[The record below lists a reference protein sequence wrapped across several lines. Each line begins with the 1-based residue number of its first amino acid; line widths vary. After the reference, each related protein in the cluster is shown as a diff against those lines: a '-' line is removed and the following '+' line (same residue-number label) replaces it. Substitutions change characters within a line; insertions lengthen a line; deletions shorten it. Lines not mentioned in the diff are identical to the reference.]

1 MSPPRERRHAAMLNR
16 AMSCMAT
23 MWSDPLWS
31 TTVINLGLILL
42 WYCFSTALSL
52 WNKLLI
58 GAEDG
63 HGLFGEG
70 RFPAPFFMTSI
81 QFFSQFFLARLL
93 LSTGCVSKT
102 CEQPLTWKEYFK
114 QVIPNGVATGLD
126 IGLSNTSLA
135 FVSLSF
141 YVMLK
146 STTPLFLLMFAIIW
160 GIEKMTWKLAGVVS
174 IISCGLFLLVAGE
187 TEFNLVGFIM
197 VLVASALAGLR
208 WTITQVLLQ
217 GDSHSRSRGGALE
230 IIETLTPIMGLTL
243 LFTSLCTEKL
253 WSSLPNSTYF
263 STGWN
268 SLLTILILLAGG
280 VIALCMVFA
289 EFTLIANTSALTFM
303 VAGTFKEVVTVGAA
317 VLFLHE
323 DFTLVNGLG
332 LIVLISGVALY
343 NYFKYQK
350 YKEGLLLEE
359 QIELMSEYDN
369 LRRDKDDEASSLL
382 PPQPQFRRMNNV
394 DARSR
399 GSTPRNGIEGDA

>member
-1 MSPPRERRHAAMLNR
+1 M
-16 AMSCMAT
+16 
-23 MWSDPLWS
+23 
-31 TTVINLGLILL
+31 INLGLILL

-70 RFPAPFFMTSI
+70 RFPAPFFMTSM
-81 QFFSQFFLARLL
+81 QFFSQFFFSRML
-93 LSTGCVSKT
+93 LSSRCVSKK
-102 CEQPLTWKEYFK
+102 CEQPMTWKEYYK

-135 FVSLSF
+135 FISLSF

-160 GIEKMTWKLAGVVS
+160 GIEKMTWKLAGVVC

-187 TEFNLVGFIM
+187 TEFNLVGFVM

-230 IIETLTPIMGLTL
+230 IIEALTPIMGCTL
-243 LFTSLCTEKL
+243 LVTSLCTEHL

-263 STGWN
+263 SSVWN
-268 SLLTILILLAGG
+268 SCLTVGILLAGG

-332 LIVLISGVALY
+332 LVVLISGVALY

-359 QIELMSEYDN
+359 HVELMSEYDT
-369 LRRDKDDEASSLL
+369 LHRGKDGEISSSGV
-382 PPQPQFRRMNNV
+382 PTTTTRRMASGTINEPSSTV
-394 DARSR
+394 GISR
-399 GSTPRNGIEGDA
+399 

>member
-1 MSPPRERRHAAMLNR
+1 M
-16 AMSCMAT
+16 
-23 MWSDPLWS
+23 
-31 TTVINLGLILL
+31 INLGLILL

-70 RFPAPFFMTSI
+70 RFPAPFFMTSV
-81 QFFSQFFLARLL
+81 QFFSQFLFAKVL
-93 LSTGCVSKT
+93 LSTRCISKS

-114 QVIPNGVATGLD
+114 QIVPNGIATGLD

-135 FVSLSF
+135 FISLSF

-174 IISCGLFLLVAGE
+174 IISVGLFLLVAGE
-187 TEFNLVGFIM
+187 TEFNLVGFVM
-197 VLVASALAGLR
+197 VLAASALAGLR

-217 GDSHSRSRGGALE
+217 GDDHNRSRGGALE
-230 IIETLTPIMGLTL
+230 IIEALTPIMGITL
-243 LFTSLCTEKL
+243 LITSLCTEHL
-253 WSSLPNSTYF
+253 WKTLPDSTYF
-263 STGWN
+263 SSGWN
-268 SLLTILILLAGG
+268 TCLTLFILLGGG
-280 VIALCMVFA
+280 VIALCMVLA

-323 DFTLVNGLG
+323 EFTIINGLG
-332 LIVLISGVALY
+332 LAVLISGVALY

-350 YKEGLLLEE
+350 FKEGRLLEE
-359 QIELMSEYDN
+359 QIELMSEYDH
-369 LRRDKDDEASSLL
+369 LHKEKDEEMSSLL
-382 PPQPQFRRMNNV
+382 PSQPKFRRMTNQG
-394 DARSR
+394 DSRSR
-399 GSTPRNGIEGDA
+399 SSTPRQGVGNA